1 MCSGACGVSRR
12 TPAALSATSAIP
24 RILLEVSGIRV
35 VASGFLLA
43 ATGFPLPMLRI
54 VMNPWHAPRN
64 HNLCYAFQP
73 YESATTN
80 CNRIGNNGAK
90 YLADSLRNNTTLTT
104 LDLTGNK
111 IGRNGA
117 QYLAGILRN
126 NKTLLTLDMDSNY
139 IQDHGAEQMA
149 SGLKHNKVTNF
160 VLPSHIGLP

>member
-1 MCSGACGVSRR
+1 M
-12 TPAALSATSAIP
+12 TKIKNDH
-24 RILLEVSGIRV
+24 RILYQYIDL
-35 VASGFLLA
+35 
-43 ATGFPLPMLRI
+43 
-54 VMNPWHAPRN
+54 
-64 HNLCYAFQP
+64 NLDFFKVKLSKCFTLIKVKVLN
-73 YESATTN
+73 ESATTN

>member
-1 MCSGACGVSRR
+1 MRGIAETMYQIVKI
-12 TPAALSATSAIP
+12 IP
-24 RILLEVSGIRV
+24 RLPRTLPD
-35 VASGFLLA
+35 VADSA
-43 ATGFPLPMLRI
+43 AGVLRDT
-54 VMNPWHAPRN
+54 PQAPE
-64 HNLCYAFQP
+64 HIPEL
-73 YESATTN
+73 ESATTN